1 MPDSSTQRSLL
12 CRFEEGKPIPVYCS
26 CNGVVSI
33 DSRAFYDK
41 KLTFRSKNW
50 HGECSASEYTHF
62 CSDLWKA
69 YGSDTR
75 IVMDGRV
82 VVSYTDM
89 QVRVFPP
96 WFHLFSSS
104 PTIQV

>member
-1 MPDSSTQRSLL
+1 M
-12 CRFEEGKPIPVYCS
+12 
-26 CNGVVSI
+26 VSI

-41 KLTFRSKNW
+41 KLTFRNKNW

-82 VVSYTDM
+82 VVSYTDI
-89 QVRVFPP
+89 QVGC
-96 WFHLFSSS
+96 FHLGFFLLFFPS
-104 PTIQV
+104 I